1 MGDWRLDALVV
12 AAFVSTCILIVWDV
26 VRKVRERRRE

>member
-1 MGDWRLDALVV
+1 MGDWRLDVLVV
-12 AAFVSTCILIVWDV
+12 VAFVSTSVLIAWDV